1 MQAGSLWI
9 VQAAQGDAEAQYNLG
24 RIHRFG
30 QGVPEDFSE
39 ARRLFGL
46 AAAQGHAAA
55 QVDLG
60 TMHYSGKEGPQD
72 FAEARRL
79 LGLAA
84 AQGEVDAQ
92 RILGRMHR
100 DGQGGPEDLAEARQ
114 LLGLAEAQ
122 GDTDAQCM
130 LAGMHYHGQ
139 GGPADFAEAR
149 RLYGLAAAQG
159 SNPYFAVAQYNL
171 GTMDRNGD
179 GGPVDFSEARRL
191 LGLAVS
197 QGHID
202 AHRILGG
209 MHYHGQGGAVDFAEA
224 RRLYG
229 LAAAKGHA
237 PAQATLGCMHFTGRG
252 GAVDFAE
259 ARRLYGLA
267 AAKGHADAQCH
278 LGRMHR
284 DGQGVQQGHAE
295 AKRLLGLAAAQ
306 GHAGAQESLDS
317 LLASI
322 PWGAD
327 FGLLDSIWG
336 ADSAKLAVQTALAT
350 VSAADVAD
358 SLNGVPDNVLRTMA
372 VLAEDLAVLGG
383 VRGSSWW
390 SSSPSERFVFQELKG
405 NVVSLQKH
413 LGALEPGHW
422 LLLAPL
428 LRSRVLIEP
437 DSFTA
442 EGTRGY
448 AFTVDPL
455 FLLEQRSSW
464 ISMLLRAID
473 GLVLL
478 ILRKQDALVLAKRLL
493 ASPRASDH
501 HHGQQRHARRELT
514 ELLGAMGR
522 AYGFDEPTLTVL
534 RVLAFVR
541 EHSEAAVRLLS
552 GHGHC
557 YEPPPCSPPLEPL
570 AAELPASSECA
581 SLLVE
586 MLARLGT
593 DALSLTMLR
602 QMTLRAKRAA
612 ASSCRGLRALLA
624 PHLRAATLHVLAE
637 DATLD
642 NAAFVARL
650 PTLERLHVEGESFL
664 CDGLDIPKLRSLPR
678 IALKTVGAPAAL
690 FLGCVL
696 SGGAHTIRLSNG
708 AAFVSLQP
716 IATRDN
722 LNLAVSSA
730 ADLAVLLGSLSSNR
744 GLKQLRLPLIICESF
759 KGQLVPLGEM
769 VVQLGQ
775 ALRWSHI
782 APAAPPSVAMPDG
795 ALVGQRVR
803 VEGLVGRLEL
813 NGRCGEA
820 TAFDAARGRYFVMVE
835 GEPSP
840 LLLRPKNLIA
850 LGHVAAGGGEVP

>member
-1 MQAGSLWI
+1 MQTGSLWI

-24 RIHRFG
+24 RMHRFG
-30 QGVPEDFSE
+30 QGVPEDFAE

-55 QVDLG
+55 QGDLG

-130 LAGMHYHGQ
+130 LARMHYRGQ

-197 QGHID
+197 QGHTD

-209 MHYHGQGGAVDFAEA
+209 MHYHGQGGAADFAEA

-327 FGLLDSIWG
+327 LADPTDSL
-336 ADSAKLAVQTALAT
+336 ADPTDMPTDSAKLAVQTALAT

-358 SLNGVPDNVLRTMA
+358 SLNGVPDNVLRIMA

-383 VRGSSWW
+383 V

-448 AFTVDPL
+448 ARQYDPL

-464 ISMLLRAID
+464 ISLLLRAID

-493 ASPRASDH
+493 ASPRAADH

-835 GEPSP
+835 GESSP

>member
-1 MQAGSLWI
+1 MHATREEVQAKRLQLGLA
-9 VQAAQGDAEAQYNLG
+9 AAQGHADAQCNLGFMHFDGEGGPVDFAEARRLCGLAAAQGHAKAQCLRLLG
-24 RIHRFG
+24 CMHRKG
-30 QGVPEDFSE
+30 EGGPVDFAE

-46 AAAQGHAAA
+46 AAAQ
-55 QVDLG
+55 D
-60 TMHYSGKEGPQD
+60 
-72 FAEARRL
+72 
-79 LGLAA
+79 
-84 AQGEVDAQ
+84 DA
-92 RILGRMHR
+92 
-100 DGQGGPEDLAEARQ
+100 
-114 LLGLAEAQ
+114 
-122 GDTDAQCM
+122 DAQCT
-130 LAGMHYHGQ
+130 LGGMHGRGQ
-139 GGPADFAEAR
+139 GGPA
-149 RLYGLAAAQG
+149 
-159 SNPYFAVAQYNL
+159 
-171 GTMDRNGD
+171 
-179 GGPVDFSEARRL
+179 
-191 LGLAVS
+191 
-197 QGHID
+197 
-202 AHRILGG
+202 
-209 MHYHGQGGAVDFAEA
+209 DFAEA

-237 PAQATLGCMHFTGRG
+237 PAQATLGGMHFTGRG
-252 GAVDFAE
+252 GPVDFAE

-358 SLNGVPDNVLRTMA
+358 SLNGVPDNVLRIMA
-372 VLAEDLAVLGG
+372 VLAEDLAVVGG
-383 VRGSSWW
+383 V

-413 LGALEPGHW
+413 LRALEPGHW

-442 EGTRGY
+442 EGTRGH

-493 ASPRASDH
+493 ASPRAADH

-722 LNLAVSSA
+722 LSLAVSSA

-835 GEPSP
+835 GESSP

>member
-24 RIHRFG
+24 RMHRFG
-30 QGVPEDFSE
+30 QGVPENFAE

-55 QVDLG
+55 QGDLG

-100 DGQGGPEDLAEARQ
+100 DGQGGPEGLAEARQ

-130 LAGMHYHGQ
+130 LARMHYRGQ

-209 MHYHGQGGAVDFAEA
+209 MHYHGQ
-224 RRLYG
+224 
-229 LAAAKGHA
+229 
-237 PAQATLGCMHFTGRG
+237 G

-358 SLNGVPDNVLRTMA
+358 SLNGVPDNVLRIMA
-372 VLAEDLAVLGG
+372 VLAEDLAVVGG
-383 VRGSSWW
+383 V

-493 ASPRASDH
+493 ASPRAADH

-803 VEGLVGRLEL
+803 VEGLVGLLEL